1 MAAEEEEKFRR
12 AEAWLPGLLLLVSLL
27 LLILA
32 LCVAIFSSL
41 SAQLDSNF
49 DAISMHGQTVRHLE
63 KIESIQAGNPKF
75 LYEKFNV
82 PIIHNF
88 RYADILE
95 GGNGAPLMPF
105 LDWLLFKNM
114 DKDIITLNIG
124 EVDTYL
130 KTCNTGEGND
140 DVYCKEVH
148 LVGVGR
154 SNQSFCSC
162 TAFVGA

>member
-1 MAAEEEEKFRR
+1 M
-12 AEAWLPGLLLLVSLL
+12 
-27 LLILA
+27 
-32 LCVAIFSSL
+32 
-41 SAQLDSNF
+41 
-49 DAISMHGQTVRHLE
+49 
-63 KIESIQAGNPKF
+63 
-75 LYEKFNV
+75 
-82 PIIHNF
+82 
-88 RYADILE
+88 
-95 GGNGAPLMPF
+95 
-105 LDWLLFKNM
+105 
-114 DKDIITLNIG
+114 IITLNIG